1 MFPAKISHYR
11 LEEQIGAGGM
21 GVVYRAHDEQLER
34 DVGIKVLPAGSLA
47 DEGAR
52 KRFRKEAL
60 SLAKLNHPNIATV
73 HEFGTESNTDFLV
86 TEFIAG
92 VTLDSKIATGALP
105 MDEVVRLG
113 IQLTDGLSAAHEH
126 GIVHRDL
133 KPANLRLTPD
143 GRLKILDFGLAQ
155 LMPHVTDLTITATAT
170 NSHEVSGTLPYMAP
184 EQLRGEKAD
193 ARNDIWSAGAV
204 LYEMATGKRPFPQ
217 TNPSLL
223 IDAILNQPP
232 ETPSTINPAV
242 TAEMDGVILKA
253 LAKDPNVRYQS
264 ARELARDLEHPPTPS
279 SMIARVRSGHAKRWL
294 VVGAV
299 TGAVFVVAV
308 AGYLVIRKIK
318 GEGATAVTSSA
329 PHRRAIAVL
338 GFKNLTGD
346 AQKAW
351 LSTALSEMLTTELS
365 EGGQLRTIPGES
377 VAQMKLSLALP
388 DADSFSQKT
397 LSRIRQNLGSD
408 DVVTGSYVKLGNGQL
423 RVDLRLQ
430 DTKAGEILAAVSEKG
445 SEDQIDDLIGKAGTE
460 LRSKLG
466 IDPLSDAQSALVR
479 AALPTNAEAAKLY
492 SQGLEDLRLFNP
504 LAARD
509 VLEKSTALE
518 PAFAPAHSALAE
530 AWSSLGY
537 DDKAK
542 AQAKLALDLSGGVS
556 REERLEIEG
565 RSHQILGEW
574 PKAVESYRA
583 LWEFFP
589 DRVDYGLSLAGSQMS
604 GGQVTDAEATLVE
617 LRKLTVSEADAARI
631 DLMDGNIGAGQGDLK
646 RQVAKA
652 ESSINEGRAIGANLL
667 VAGALLLEGDGK
679 NKMGEQD
686 KAIQLITE
694 GKDLYELAGNRRG
707 AANALLKTGDVFFDE
722 GNFKAA
728 RKDFDD
734 ALVVFREIGAQKSIR
749 NSQERIGNVLYG
761 QGKPLESVAYYNQAL
776 QFDRTVHEPSAL
788 ASDYGNIGNA
798 MDDLGDLKGALKMQ
812 LQSLDA
818 FNEINNKSGASE
830 TLYDLGNLSIELGAL
845 GEAKKY
851 YDQAFAI
858 AKETSYHVGE
868 PYPVAGYADLL
879 LVQGDTA
886 GARKQYEAALVLA
899 QDAKVEGFAVRIKL
913 SLATVDLEEGNFS
926 EGEKLA
932 REVVGP
938 LDKGASPSNTK
949 APALAIL
956 SRNLLG
962 EGKLTEA
969 QTTAS
974 QAMTIAE
981 QAVALPYHFDPTL
994 SDALVKAKMGKT
1006 TEAREELETQLALAR
1021 KHGYLLYEYEVRLA
1035 LCKVELWSGAASARA
1050 DLAPLESEAKSRGF
1064 LLVANHA
1071 HDLAQSK

>member
-1 MFPAKISHYR
+1 MVPAKLSHYR

-34 DVGIKVLPAGSLA
+34 DVGIKVLPAGSLT
-47 DEGAR
+47 DKSAR

-86 TEFIAG
+86 TEFIEG
-92 VTLDSKIATGALP
+92 ITLDSKLASGALP
-105 MDEVVRLG
+105 VDEVIRLG
-113 IQLTDGLSAAHEH
+113 IQLTDGLSAAHER

-155 LMPHVTDLTITATAT
+155 FMPQVTDLTLTATAT

-193 ARNDIWSAGAV
+193 ARNDIWSTGAV

-232 ETPSTINPAV
+232 EAPSKVNPAV
-242 TAEMDGVILKA
+242 TAEMDGIILKA
-253 LAKDPNVRYQS
+253 LAKDPKARYQT

-279 SMIARVRSGHAKRWL
+279 SMVARIRLSRAKRWL
-294 VVGAV
+294 VGGVTVAIGVIALAGVGY
-299 TGAVFVVAV
+299 FVVHRMKRSEV
-308 AGYLVIRKIK
+308 APS
-318 GEGATAVTSSA
+318 TA
-329 PHRRAIAVL
+329 PHRRTVAVL
-338 GFKNLTGD
+338 GFKNVSGD

-365 EGGQLRTIPGES
+365 EGDQLRTIPGEN

-397 LSRIRQNLGSD
+397 LKRIRQNLGSD
-408 DVVTGSYVKLGNGQL
+408 DVVVGSYVPLGNGQL
-423 RVDLRLQ
+423 RLDLRLQ
-430 DTKAGEILAAVSEKG
+430 DAKGGEMLATISEKG
-445 SEDQIDDLIGKAGTE
+445 SESQIDDLIGKAGAE
-460 LRSKLG
+460 LRKKLG
-466 IDPLSDAQSALVR
+466 VDPLSEAQTAVVR
-479 AALPTNAEAAKLY
+479 AALPADAEAAKLY
-492 SQGLEDLRLFNP
+492 SQGLQDLRLFNV
-504 LAARD
+504 LSARA
-509 VLEKSTALE
+509 VLEKSAELE
-518 PAFAPAHSALAE
+518 PGFAPTHSALAE

-542 AQAKLALDLSGGVS
+542 AQAKQALDLSAGAS
-556 REERLEIEG
+556 REERLQIEG
-565 RSHQILGEW
+565 RSHAILGEW

-604 GGQVTDAEATLVE
+604 GGQVKDAEATLVQ
-617 LRKLTVSEADAARI
+617 LRQLTVSEADAARI
-631 DLMDGNIGAGQGDLK
+631 DLMDANIGAGQGDLK
-646 RQVAKA
+646 REQAKA
-652 ESSINEGRAIGANLL
+652 EIATDEGRAIGANLL
-667 VAGALLLEGDGK
+667 VAGGLLLDGDAT
-679 NKMGEQD
+679 NRMGQQD

-694 GKDLYELAGNRRG
+694 GKDLYDLAGNRRG
-707 AANALLKTGDVFFDE
+707 AANALLKIGDVLFDE

-734 ALVVFREIGAQKSIR
+734 ALAVYREIGAQKSIR
-749 NSQERIGNVLYG
+749 NSQERIGNILYG
-761 QGKPLESVAYYNQAL
+761 QGKPLESETYYNQAL
-776 QFDRTVHEPSAL
+776 QFDRTVHEPSSL

-798 MDDLGDLKGALKMQ
+798 LDDLGDLKGALKMQ

-830 TLYDLGNLSIELGAL
+830 TLYDLGNLSIEMGDL

-851 YDQAFAI
+851 YDQALAI
-858 AKETSYHVGE
+858 AREISYHVGE
-868 PYPVAGYADLL
+868 PYPVSGLADLM

-886 GARKQYEAALVLA
+886 GARQQYEAALALA
-899 QDAKVEGFAVRIKL
+899 QDAKVEGFATRIKL
-913 SLATVDLEEGNFS
+913 SLATVAMEEGNYS
-926 EGEKLA
+926 DGEKLA

-938 LDKGASPSNTK
+938 LDKGPGASNTS

-962 EGKLTEA
+962 EGKLKEA

-974 QAMTIAE
+974 QALAIAK
-981 QAVALPYHFDPTL
+981 QAVAQPYHFDASL

-1006 TEAREELETQLALAR
+1006 AEARQELETQLAVGR
-1021 KHGYLLYEYEVRLA
+1021 KYGYMLYEYDVRLA
-1035 LCKVELWSGAASARA
+1035 LCKVELWSGAASARS
-1050 DLAPLESEAKSRGF
+1050 DLATLENDAKSRGF
-1064 LLVANHA
+1064 LLIADDAHA
-1071 HDLAQSK
+1071 LAQSK